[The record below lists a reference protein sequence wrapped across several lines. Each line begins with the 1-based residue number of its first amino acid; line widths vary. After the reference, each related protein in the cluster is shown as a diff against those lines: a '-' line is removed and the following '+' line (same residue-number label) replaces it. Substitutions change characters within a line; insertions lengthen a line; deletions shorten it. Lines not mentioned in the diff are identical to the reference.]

1 MSERLTVEPR
11 REFHT
16 LFDAPLVLDLDT
28 LEEIGAHVAIL
39 GLPFGAPYSMEDVN
53 NDQANAPTAIRRA
66 WQRALRGVERYDF
79 DIGGALLDGRDI
91 RVVDCGDVP
100 GDQLD
105 MDKHVRLSEE
115 AVRKIVSAGCMIISL
130 GGDHAV
136 PIPVFR
142 GLTSVPDLE
151 GPVTL
156 IQVDAHI
163 DWREE
168 VNGVR
173 EGLSSTIRRASEMDH
188 IGEIFQIGLRS
199 AGSARPEEVEAAQAY
214 GANLITDMELQSQG
228 MEAIL
233 ERIPDG
239 GTYYLTVDADGID
252 PTIAPAVA
260 GPAPGGVTYP
270 QMRTLIHGLV
280 GKGRVLGMDV
290 VEITPARDVNA
301 ITSITAVRLICN
313 LIGKAVRA
321 DYFS

>member
-1 MSERLTVEPR
+1 MPETLTVEPR

-28 LEEIGAHVAIL
+28 LREIGAHVAIL
-39 GLPFGAPYSMEDVN
+39 GLPFGSPYSMEDVN

-66 WQRALRGVERYDF
+66 WQRALRGMERYDF
-79 DIGGALLDGRDI
+79 DVGGALLDGRDI
-91 RVVDCGDVP
+91 KIVDCGDVP

-105 MDKHVRLSEE
+105 MDKHIRLSEE
-115 AVRKIVSAGCMIISL
+115 AVRKIVSAGCMIVSL

-142 GLTSVPDLE
+142 GLTSVPDLKE
-151 GPVTL
+151 PITL

-163 DWREE
+163 DWRDEM
-168 VNGVR
+168 NGVR

-214 GANLITDMELQSQG
+214 GAHLITDMELQSRG

-290 VEITPARDVNA
+290 VEITPARDLNA
-301 ITSITAVRLICN
+301 ITSVTAVRLICN

-321 DYFS
+321 DYFG

>member
-1 MSERLTVEPR
+1 MSETLTVEPR
-11 REFHT
+11 RAFHT

-28 LEEIGAHVAIL
+28 LRETGAHVAIL

-66 WQRALRGVERYDF
+66 WQRALRGLERYDF
-79 DIGGALLDGRDI
+79 DIGGPLLDGRDI
-91 RVVDCGDVP
+91 KVVDCGDVP